1 METYITLTIPCIK
14 MCQTYNSKLGLG
26 RELYCLLMFPI
37 IISIFLQH
45 MMYRK
50 VHIQLS
56 TCLFILH

>member
-14 MCQTYNSKLGLG
+14 MCQKHSSQPSLGH
-26 RELYCLLMFPI
+26 ELYFLLMFPI
-37 IISIFLQH
+37 IISVCLQH

-50 VHIQLS
+50 VHILLS